1 MAAESGLALIWV
13 HYRTPELL
21 RESIDAARSDLAFSG
36 IMGELVVVENGGL
49 ERDPANV
56 TVLRPER
63 NIGYAGGVNLGVAY
77 TSAPNIVVMNPDVL
91 VEPGCIPALLDA
103 LADHAIAAPNLF
115 LDRACTFRL
124 PPTEQRDFL
133 STCVAE
139 LGRHHPQWTR
149 YARRRW
155 RRHAHRHWLCPSGTV
170 ESHDL
175 SGAMLA
181 FTRKAF
187 ETVGPWDEGYQLYF
201 EETDWLTRAANMR
214 QRSAFVAAAMAAH
227 LYAQSTRRESRSAAW
242 FAQSNRRFELKH
254 FRPWQRL
261 VLRLIRAR
269 SHGSAS
275 IGSSSGS
282 EPPVKPSW
290 FELSV
295 ARCGYPA
302 AARWVLQPASLE
314 SDSLSGACEQLLD
327 GPCWLRWVDPDGNE
341 LSARH
346 LRIERGNVY
355 SDRLVEM
362 R

>member
-103 LADHAIAAPNLF
+103 LSDHAIAAPNLF

-227 LYAQSTRRESRSAAW
+227 LYAQSTRRESRERGLVCAKQPALRAEAFPSLAA
-242 FAQSNRRFELKH
+242 ACPSPDS
-254 FRPWQRL
+254 RPFPRP
-261 VLRLIRAR
+261 R
-269 SHGSAS
+269 
-275 IGSSSGS
+275 SSGNGRPGATHERRLGRAIGEPMRVSRYSGMGPRS
-282 EPPVKPSW
+282 EV
-290 FELSV
+290 
-295 ARCGYPA
+295 
-302 AARWVLQPASLE
+302 
-314 SDSLSGACEQLLD
+314 
-327 GPCWLRWVDPDGNE
+327 
-341 LSARH
+341 
-346 LRIERGNVY
+346 I
-355 SDRLVEM
+355 
-362 R
+362 